1 MYRLRI
7 DTLRDIAAAAGD
19 RTAYAIHRRTG
30 IAESAAYRMMSGESQ
45 PDLISM
51 LRIHYAYGVAIESLM
66 EPAELVKAAA

>member
-1 MYRLRI
+1 MYRLCI
-7 DTLRDIAAAAGD
+7 EKLRDAAATKGD
-19 RTAYAIHRRTG
+19 KTAYAIHRRTG

-66 EPAELVKAAA
+66 EPAELVKEAA